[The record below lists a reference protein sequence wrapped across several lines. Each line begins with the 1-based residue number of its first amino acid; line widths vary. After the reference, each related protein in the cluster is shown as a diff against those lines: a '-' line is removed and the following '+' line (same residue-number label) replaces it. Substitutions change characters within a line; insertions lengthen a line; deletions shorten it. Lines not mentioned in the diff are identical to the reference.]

1 MKNKKII
8 IGVLLFLLFSGLILF
23 FLFGGKQSEKPQ
35 EEIPTPTPE
44 ISFPIEQTGKGDPN
58 ALQRLE
64 DETVK
69 DYPLFPNT
77 PHRETNWTL
86 DYVGAMHLEV
96 TVKGTVTEAIKTEVL
111 TWIKDQGVDPATH
124 QIDWKT
130 SR

>member
-8 IGVLLFLLFSGLILF
+8 IGVILFLLLFGIILF
-23 FLFGGKQSEKPQ
+23 FLFGSKQIEKPQ

-44 ISFPIEQTGKGDPN
+44 TPFVIEQTGKGDPN

-64 DETVK
+64 EETVK
-69 DYPLFPNT
+69 GYPLFPNT

-86 DYVGAMHLEV
+86 DYIAALRLEV
-96 TVKGTVTEAIKTEVL
+96 TVKGAITEAIKTEVF
-111 TWIKDQGVDPATH
+111 TWIKSQGVDPDTH

-130 SR
+130 TR